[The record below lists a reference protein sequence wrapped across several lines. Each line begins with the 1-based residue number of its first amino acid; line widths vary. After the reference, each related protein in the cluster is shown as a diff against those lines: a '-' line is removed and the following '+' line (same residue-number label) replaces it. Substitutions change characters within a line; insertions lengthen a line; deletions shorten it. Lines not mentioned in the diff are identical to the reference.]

1 MSGVEAA
8 AIRRLDTADLE
19 AFRDLRQTALA
30 SDPAA
35 FGAHPEDPEEAKREP
50 EHWRWRLL
58 RSPVLAAAAPGGRL
72 LGMAGWY
79 RGAGIKT
86 AHRAFLWGLFV
97 RPEARGRGLGHGLL
111 RAVIAE
117 VRAAGGVE
125 SLWAAVGAEQQAA
138 AALYERLGFACWG
151 VEPRALKLGE
161 RFLDERQLVL
171 FLAPAGAVADGTEER

>member
-8 AIRRLDTADLE
+8 AIRRLDSGDIE
-19 AFRDLRQTALA
+19 AFRELRVAALA

-35 FGAHPEDPEEAKREP
+35 FAAHPEDPEEAKREP

-58 RSPVLAAAAPGGRL
+58 RSPVLAAVAPGGRL

-97 RPEARGRGLGHGLL
+97 RPEARGRGLARGLMQ
-111 RAVIAE
+111 AVIAD
-117 VRAAGGVE
+117 VRAAGGIE
-125 SLWAAVGAEQQAA
+125 SLWAGVSAEQEAA
-138 AALYERLGFACWG
+138 AALYERLGFGCWG
-151 VEPRALKLGE
+151 IEPRALRLGE
-161 RFLDERQLVL
+161 HFLDERQLVL
-171 FLAPAGAVADGTEER
+171 FLEGAGAG